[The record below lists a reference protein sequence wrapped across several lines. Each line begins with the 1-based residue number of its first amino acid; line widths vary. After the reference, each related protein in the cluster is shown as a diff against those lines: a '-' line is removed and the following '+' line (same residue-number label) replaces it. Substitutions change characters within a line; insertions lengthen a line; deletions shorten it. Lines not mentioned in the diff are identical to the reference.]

1 MNFLKR
7 GFFFVFLIAVCLAA
21 TAQTGNGYVSLD
33 KKQPIIFGGD
43 HFIYKG
49 QKIKLGPNAFFI
61 DGGLPD
67 SVVAKHSFVF
77 NSVNKAAEKLTNGTE
92 ETPMVLYLAPYVYW
106 IDNPDDTAIRV
117 PKEGSTPYGLVI
129 KCEWLK
135 FQGLSENA
143 ENVVLASNRGQTIGA
158 KGNFTMFRF
167 IGQGTSSE
175 NVTFGNYCN
184 VDLVFPLKPS
194 LNRKKRASAIVQAQL
209 IHCNGDK
216 IVARNTRFI
225 SRLNLCPFVGGKR
238 VLFDRCHFEST
249 DDALCG
255 TGVYLNST
263 LDFYS
268 SKPFYNTSGTGAVF
282 LNCDIRSFAGTQ
294 QYFTKAK
301 GQVAVID
308 SRFTG
313 APNSYWGWQ
322 DVVPAET
329 RNYQANVSLN
339 GKPLFIGKKDAAA
352 TIDLANK
359 NAINAYRFVYN
370 DKIVYNTYN
379 LLRGDDDWDPMQ
391 IKNIVIAAEKASNK
405 TYTNIP
411 VQLLVSPTTSSVE
424 TGKNDVQLEA
434 SLMRF
439 GNYPSGNEKIF
450 WAVADNDKALV
461 TLKPGDD
468 GRTCTVI
475 PTNKTDEI
483 KKVVVRAY
491 TSSGLEGASTVVVA
505 PPILDAPTFSK
516 PPSLVMEKKGV
527 VRLDYVLSSTYT
539 DVSDV
544 RWFRCSDAQGNNAIE
559 VAVSRFDQ
567 SLKEYRLSAADV
579 GYYIMAAVAPKHIR
593 SKPGESVRSILQK
606 PIGESDVK
614 ANPKLLV
621 TDFKNLSTKNQP
633 RVIPGFWTWGYPESN
648 DVDARNTIDK
658 SREAWYY
665 GEGADGAANVTGV
678 LQGRSGSMSYTPVG
692 GSFNDMKLT
701 LTVAPFKT
709 AGQGFS
715 VAHLYMDVLIKYD
728 AVTKT
733 GYALRFIRTTKHGDA
748 VDCLLMKYEN
758 GKAIAISEPVSTTAY
773 RTLCTITLEVK
784 NKKLVAQVTTSA
796 GQTEKRADVVNEVK
810 LETSIIPNAF
820 GGFGIEYN
828 GGSPTMIR
836 EVKLEWN

>member
-1 MNFLKR
+1 M
-7 GFFFVFLIAVCLAA
+7 
-21 TAQTGNGYVSLD
+21 
-33 KKQPIIFGGD
+33 
-43 HFIYKG
+43 
-49 QKIKLGPNAFFI
+49 
-61 DGGLPD
+61 PD
-67 SVVAKHSFVF
+67 SVVAKQAFVF
-77 NSVNKAAEKLTNGTE
+77 NSVSKAAEKLTNGTE
-92 ETPMVLYLAPYVYW
+92 ATPMVLYLAPYVYW

-129 KCEWLK
+129 KCDWLK
-135 FQGLSENA
+135 FQGLNENA

-167 IGQGTSSE
+167 IGQGTGSE

-268 SKPFYNTSGTGAVF
+268 SKPFYNTTGTGAVF
-282 LNCDIRSFAGTQ
+282 LNCDIRSLAGSQ

-313 APNSYWGWQ
+313 AANSYWAWQ
-322 DVVPAET
+322 DVVPLET
-329 RNYQANVSLN
+329 RNYQSNVSLN
-339 GKPLFIGKKDAAA
+339 GQPLFIGKRDAAS

-359 NAINAYRFVYN
+359 NAVNAYRFMHNGNV
-370 DKIVYNTYN
+370 VYNTYN
-379 LLRGDDDWDPMQ
+379 LLRGDDDWDPMNV
-391 IKNIVIAAEKASNK
+391 KAIVIAAEKASNK

-411 VQLLVSPTTSSVE
+411 VQLLVSPTSSSVE
-424 TGKNDVQLEA
+424 TGKNGVELKA

-439 GNYPSGNEKIF
+439 GNYTAGNEKIF
-450 WAVADNDKALV
+450 WAVADKDKLLV
-461 TLKPGDD
+461 VVKPGDD
-468 GRTCTVI
+468 GKSCTVI
-475 PTNKTDEI
+475 PNNKTDET
-483 KKVVVRAY
+483 KKVVIRAY
-491 TSSGLEGASTVVVA
+491 TASGLEGASTVVVA
-505 PPILDAPTFSK
+505 PPILEAPTFTK
-516 PPSLVMEKKGV
+516 TPSLVLNKKGI
-527 VRLDYVLSSTYT
+527 VRLDYALSSTYS
-539 DVSDV
+539 DMSDV
-544 RWFRCSDAQGNNAIE
+544 KWFRCSDAKGSDAIE
-559 VAVSRFDQ
+559 IAVSRFDQ
-567 SLKEYRLSAADV
+567 PLKEYRLSPGDV
-579 GYYIMAAVAPKHIR
+579 GYYIMASVAPKHIR
-593 SKPGESVRSILQK
+593 SMLGESVHIVMQK
-606 PIGESDVK
+606 PIDKSDVETNK
-614 ANPKLLV
+614 KLLV

-648 DVDARNTIDK
+648 EVDARNTIDK
-658 SREAWYY
+658 AKDAWYY
-665 GEGADGAANVTGV
+665 SEGADGAANMVGL
-678 LQGRSGSMSYTPVG
+678 LQVRSGSISYTPVG
-692 GSFNDMKLT
+692 HSFNDMT
-701 LTVAPFKT
+701 LTMSVAPFKT

-728 AVTKT
+728 AKTKT

-758 GKAIAISEPVSTTAY
+758 GRAIAISESVSTTAF
-773 RTLCTITLEVK
+773 RTLCTITLEEK
-784 NKKLVAQVTTSA
+784 NNKLLAQVTTSA
-796 GQTEKRADVVNEVK
+796 GQTGNREGIVNEVK
-810 LETSIIPNAF
+810 LESSITPNAF

-836 EVKLEWN
+836 EVKVEWQ